1 MPLSSN
7 IVTGGALAIQKEA
20 MYLKPPLLSQIIS
33 DQQHRNDHNLDDR
46 QDDDIECTMVE
57 KRVLAMAL
65 KPPFLVQLHSC
76 FQTMVRI
83 RLGHPR
89 YLVEA
94 KYSSPAPYFL

>member
-1 MPLSSN
+1 MPLLSN
-7 IVTGGALAIQKEA
+7 IVTGGVLAIRKDKTSNGFQASLDFLK
-20 MYLKPPLLSQIIS
+20 YLNHVS
-33 DQQHRNDHNLDDR
+33 DQQHRSDDNHDDD

-83 RLGHPR
+83 RENHYFRALQK
-89 YLVEA
+89 LA
-94 KYSSPAPYFL
+94 K